1 MRRCLIFCVML
12 TGACN
17 PAQVPV
23 FVEPTV
29 SKELVTPCAVP
40 VKGPPSEGA
49 FVEYALGWKATAGC
63 NADKLVSV
71 GKLIGP
77 Q

>member
-1 MRRCLIFCVML
+1 MRRCLILCAMPLIACDPVAPVYV
-12 TGACN
+12 GA
-17 PAQVPV
+17 V
-23 FVEPTV
+23 V

-40 VKGPPSEGA
+40 VKGAPSEGA
-49 FVEYALGWKATAGC
+49 LVEYALGWQATSGC